1 MMEKAMYVK
10 GLCEGLE
17 LDKTTKEG
25 KILNAI
31 LGLVTEMAE
40 EIDDMQTQLDELADY
55 CDELDSDL
63 GDVEEVLLDLD
74 DDCFDSDDDDD
85 DEDDDDDDDE
95 DIDVDYE
102 CDGNCAGCDF
112 DCGLGEDDDDFFG
125 DEEDEDEYFE
135 VICPA
140 CGDVIN
146 FDSSIDPENLRCPN
160 CGEKFEC
167 IVEEDDLKALDGVET
182 EE

>member
-1 MMEKAMYVK
+1 MAMIEKAMYIK
-10 GLCEGLE
+10 GLCDGVE

-25 KILNAI
+25 KLIAALLDMVI
-31 LGLVTEMAE
+31 EMAE
-40 EIDDMQTQLDELADY
+40 EIDDMQTKMSDLEDYCEELDE
-55 CDELDSDL
+55 DL

-74 DDCFDSDDDDD
+74 DEDYEDDE
-85 DEDDDDDDDE
+85 DEDDDFE
-95 DIDVDYE
+95 E

-112 DCGLGEDDDDFFG
+112 DCGFDDDDLF
-125 DEEDEDEYFE
+125 DEDEDEDDEYFE

-146 FDSSIDPENLRCPN
+146 FDSTIDPENLRCPN

>member
-1 MMEKAMYVK
+1 MSMMEKAMYLK
-10 GLCEGLE
+10 GLCDGID

-25 KILNAI
+25 KLIAAL
-31 LGLVTEMAE
+31 LDMVTEMAAE
-40 EIDDMQTQLDELADY
+40 MDDMQEEICELHDYCEELDE
-55 CDELDSDL
+55 DL

-74 DDCFDSDDDDD
+74 DEDYDEDGEDEL
-85 DEDDDDDDDE
+85 DEDD
-95 DIDVDYE
+95 IDFE
-102 CDGNCAGCDF
+102 CDGDCAGCDF
-112 DCGLGEDDDDFFG
+112 DCGFDEDDLFDD
-125 DEEDEDEYFE
+125 EDEDEDEFFE

-146 FDSSIDPENLRCPN
+146 FDSTIDPENLRCPN

-167 IVEEDDLKALDGVET
+167 IVDEDDLKALDGD